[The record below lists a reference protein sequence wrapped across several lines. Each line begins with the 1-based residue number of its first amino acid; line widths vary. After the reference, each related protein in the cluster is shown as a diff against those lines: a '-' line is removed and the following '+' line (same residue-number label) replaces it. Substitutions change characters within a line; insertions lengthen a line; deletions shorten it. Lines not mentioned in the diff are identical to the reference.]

1 MIAVAT
7 GEIYSDGRSRREVQR
22 DIKKKEQAVEQL
34 SRKYASGSL
43 DQEAV
48 RQCIYSISDNH
59 AFLRVN
65 RDPCEKMI
73 MYLKRY
79 FDPHSPK
86 DSKTSLAI
94 RSGKGGARLTHD
106 HAKQYAYVLQS
117 LTLWREILY
126 GASCHLSTSL
136 LSKSISHQNFSTSG
150 RLPKLTFCLRTSR
163 TDYATPGRA

>member
-1 MIAVAT
+1 MVSRKPDVFIGFTHLIRLPVLERNDALDLLRDNLIAIAT
-7 GEIYSDGRSRREVQR
+7 GEIYGEGRSRREVQR
-22 DIKKKEQAVEQL
+22 DIRKKEHAVEQL
-34 SRKYASGSL
+34 SRKYASGTL

-73 MYLKRY
+73 TYLKKY
-79 FDPHSPK
+79 FDPDHPK
-86 DSKTSLAI
+86 DGKTSLAI

-106 HAKQYAYVLQS
+106 HSRQYAYVLQS

-126 GASCHLSTSL
+126 GALCYNTIRP
-136 LSKSISHQNFSTSG
+136 LSK
-150 RLPKLTFCLRTSR
+150 
-163 TDYATPGRA
+163 